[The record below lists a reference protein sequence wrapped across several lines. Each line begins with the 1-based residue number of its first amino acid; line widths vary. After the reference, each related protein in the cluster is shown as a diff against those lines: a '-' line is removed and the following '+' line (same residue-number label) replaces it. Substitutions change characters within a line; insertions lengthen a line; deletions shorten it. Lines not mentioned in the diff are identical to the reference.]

1 MSLNVL
7 INTRKY
13 VRASIT
19 RLYNARDNFSDLNVS
34 EKLECSSKLN
44 QLLQDARELNSKI
57 QIGLYENDEQALSKE
72 LEECESYEDKIRAA
86 SVQLSL
92 QATNT
97 ADAAARSLLK
107 SPTAPLPK
115 FKSVEG
121 ENLELFLRSFEDTI
135 SKFNYPDY
143 DKFLLL
149 KQQISGKASLL
160 IDTLEPEMQTYLE
173 AKNLLSKA
181 LATTSL
187 QKFNVLK
194 QLS

>member
-13 VRASIT
+13 VRVSIT
-19 RLYNARDNFSDLNVS
+19 RLYNARDNFFDLNVS

-57 QIGLYENDEQALSKE
+57 QIGLYENDEQAECELDEQE

-149 KQQISGKASLL
+149 KQQISA
-160 IDTLEPEMQTYLE
+160 
-173 AKNLLSKA
+173 
-181 LATTSL
+181 
-187 QKFNVLK
+187 
-194 QLS
+194 